1 MDEVLGTI
9 GVAIVVFA
17 ATNVDD
23 VFLLAAFFADERM
36 RPRAVVAG
44 QFLGIGL
51 LVALSAAA
59 ALAALKVPDGY
70 PALLG
75 LVPLALG
82 VRGLWGLMRSG
93 KGREGTEDDAI
104 QGAEQRAER
113 RTRSQVLAV
122 AAVTVANGG
131 DNLAVYVPLFAREPG
146 EIPLYAAAFAV
157 MTALWCFAGLCLVR
171 NSLAQRH
178 IRRYGHVALP
188 IVLIALGLWILNG
201 ALVLFA

>member
-9 GVAIVVFA
+9 GVSGVVFA

-36 RPRAVVAG
+36 RPRAVVVG

-51 LVALSAAA
+51 LVALSAVA
-59 ALAALKVPDGY
+59 ALAALSVPDGY

-75 LVPLALG
+75 VVPLALG
-82 VRGLWGLMRSG
+82 VRGLWRLIR
-93 KGREGTEDDAI
+93 KGGEPDAEEDTARDA
-104 QGAEQRAER
+104 QRRAVG
-113 RTRSQVLAV
+113 RTHSQVLAV

-131 DNLAVYVPLFAREPG
+131 DNLAAYIPLFVRDPG
-146 EIPLYAAAFAV
+146 AIPLHAAVFAV
-157 MTALWCFAGLCLVR
+157 MTGLWCLAGFKLVR
-171 NSLAQRH
+171 NELAARP

-188 IVLIALGLWILNG
+188 IVLTALGLWILNG